1 MEFLDLG
8 LSNLSFRFLD
18 KETNVELEIS
28 KLILEQEKNKKGLE
42 IPNSNYDEVDE
53 EIARLIHNFEEE
65 EKQRWEQG
73 KPSLIACASPLM
85 SFLLEEKDEDLA
97 VISDRLGIS
106 QAMSREDLEANKL
119 QKEIDRS
126 RETELKLE
134 LGSQLESSQV
144 CTSNQA
150 AQVHGPSSSTSK
162 KTESALLSLLKL
174 RISPTP
180 KIVNRLS
187 EIKKKNTRGPSKRL
201 TRKTPKDL
209 TADPLL

>member
-1 MEFLDLG
+1 MEILDLD
-8 LSNLSFRFLD
+8 LPNSSFRFVD

-28 KLILEQEKNKKGLE
+28 KLISEQEKNKKGLE
-42 IPNSNYDEVDE
+42 IPNPNYDDVDE

-73 KPSLIACASPLM
+73 KPSLISCASPLL

-106 QAMSREDLEANKL
+106 QAMSRDDLEAKNL
-119 QKEIDRS
+119 QKDIEKSWKD
-126 RETELKLE
+126 EFKLE
-134 LGSQLESSQV
+134 LESESSQV
-144 CTSNQA
+144 NILNQA
-150 AQVHGPSSSTSK
+150 AQGPSKDASK
-162 KTESALLSLLKL
+162 KTESTPLSLLKL
-174 RISPTP
+174 HVSPTP

-209 TADPLL
+209 TADPPL

>member
-8 LSNLSFRFLD
+8 LSDSSFRFLD

-28 KLILEQEKNKKGLE
+28 KLILEQERNKKGLE
-42 IPNSNYDEVDE
+42 ISNSNYDEEDE

-65 EKQRWEQG
+65 EKQRQEQG
-73 KPSLIACASPLM
+73 KPSLIACASLLM

-97 VISDRLGIS
+97 VIRDRLGIS
-106 QAMSREDLEANKL
+106 QVMSRDELEARNL
-119 QKEIDRS
+119 QKEIDKS
-126 RETELKLE
+126 QAAELE
-134 LGSQLESSQV
+134 LELEKEIKKGTTEIVLNQTAQGP
-144 CTSNQA
+144 TSTA
-150 AQVHGPSSSTSK
+150 AK
-162 KTESALLSLLKL
+162 KTESAPLSLLKL

-201 TRKTPKDL
+201 T
-209 TADPLL
+209 